1 MSFVQKYYKRSSR
14 PAGLLML
21 LTALGCAGPNQIAK
35 TADRI
40 AFADLKGDQR
50 RAAFSRLARG
60 TTIVHFKRGDRVP
73 LDFKLDSSLAE
84 LADPDLML
92 VVKRDFYLLIDP
104 DGPPRVS
111 EDGIDFESKAK
122 NYFLFGFKVPKSGD
136 AKMVLRLG
144 VRPASP
150 PGKTE

>member
-1 MSFVQKYYKRSSR
+1 MSFVQNYYNRSS
-14 PAGLLML
+14 AAALLL

-40 AFADLKGDQR
+40 AFADLQGDQR
-50 RAAFSRLARG
+50 RAAFSALAKG
-60 TTIVHFKRGDRVP
+60 STIVHFKRGDRVP

-104 DGPPRVS
+104 AGPPRVS
-111 EDGIDFESKAK
+111 EDGVDFETKAK
-122 NYFLFGFKVPKSGD
+122 NYFFFGFNVPKTGD

-144 VRPASP
+144 VRPESP
-150 PGKTE
+150 PGKTQ